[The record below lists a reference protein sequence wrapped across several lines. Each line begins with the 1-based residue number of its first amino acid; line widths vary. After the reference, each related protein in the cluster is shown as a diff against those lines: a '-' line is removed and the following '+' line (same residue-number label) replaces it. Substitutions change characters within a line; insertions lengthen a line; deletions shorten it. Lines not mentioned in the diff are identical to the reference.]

1 MHDPT
6 TLPETGSVNKFAHNY
21 SVFQTRVL
29 QKLGKVPRFSC
40 VKLFLTLFEA

>member
-6 TLPETGSVNKFAHNY
+6 TLPDTGSVNKFAHNY

-29 QKLGKVPRFSC
+29 QKLGKACPLCIMHVI
-40 VKLFLTLFEA
+40 